1 MELHALNLREL
12 IVFLVA
18 AGIVVPLGHRL
29 KISPV
34 LGFLFVGLLDGSN
47 D

>member
-1 MELHALNLREL
+1 MEMRALDLREL

-18 AGIVVPLGHRL
+18 TGIVVPLGLRL

-34 LGFLFVGLLDGSN
+34 LVFLFVGLLDGSN

>member
-1 MELHALNLREL
+1 MEMRALDLREL

-29 KISPV
+29 KISLV
-34 LGFLFVGLLDGSN
+34 LGFFFVGLLDGSN

>member
-1 MELHALNLREL
+1 MEMRALDLREL

-18 AGIVVPLGHRL
+18 AGIVVL
-29 KISPV
+29 KISLV
-34 LGFLFVGLLDGSN
+34 LGFFFVGLLDGSN

>member
-1 MELHALNLREL
+1 MEMHALDLREL

-18 AGIVVPLGHRL
+18 AGIVAPLGHRL

-34 LGFLFVGLLDGSN
+34 LGFLFVGLLDGS
-47 D
+47 DD

>member
-12 IVFLVA
+12 IVFLSA

-34 LGFLFVGLLDGSN
+34 LGFLFVGLFDGTN

>member
-1 MELHALNLREL
+1 MEMHAFDLREV

-18 AGIVVPLGHRL
+18 AGIVVPLGHQL
-29 KISPV
+29 KIRPV
-34 LGFLFVGLLDGSN
+34 LGFLFVGLLDGTN

>member
-1 MELHALNLREL
+1 MEMHALDLREL
-12 IVFLVA
+12 IVFLSA
-18 AGIVVPLGHRL
+18 AGIVVPLGHLL
-29 KISPV
+29 KISSV

>member
-1 MELHALNLREL
+1 MGMHALDLREL

-18 AGIVVPLGHRL
+18 AGTVVPLGHRL
-29 KISPV
+29 KISSV
-34 LGFLFVGLLDGSN
+34 LGFLFVGLLDGTN